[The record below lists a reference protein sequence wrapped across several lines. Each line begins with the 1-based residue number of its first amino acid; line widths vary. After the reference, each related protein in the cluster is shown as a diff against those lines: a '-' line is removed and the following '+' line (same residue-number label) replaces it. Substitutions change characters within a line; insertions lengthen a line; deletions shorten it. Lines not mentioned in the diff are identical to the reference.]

1 MSEDEQIPDKEEAP
15 AKPPRHP
22 LAVGYWTH
30 LATPILLVLVNMAF
44 LVGLLNAVYSI
55 YLHANSISDVTPA
68 KRLDSLQMT
77 AEGGRA
83 ELVRSIA
90 SLGIDGHFA
99 NISKSLQ
106 THRSFYERL
115 LRSDEDF
122 SKLMHLQQNGISHF
136 AAIIGQ
142 SDVWQQ
148 RYTEGLLALPVHSAK
163 RQFVI
168 RQTIDNLQALT
179 PLAN

>member
-1 MSEDEQIPDKEEAP
+1 MSEDEKNPDKEEAP
-15 AKPPRHP
+15 TKPPRHP
-22 LAVGYWTH
+22 LSVGYWTH
-30 LATPILLVLVNMAF
+30 TATPIVLVLVNMVF
-44 LVGLLNAVYSI
+44 LIGLLNASYSV

-68 KRLDSLQMT
+68 KRLDAVQLT

-99 NISKSLQ
+99 NISNSLQ

-122 SKLMHLQQNGISHF
+122 SKLMHLQQNGVSHF

-148 RYTEGLLALPVHSAK
+148 RYTEGLLSLPVHSAK

-168 RQTIDNLQALT
+168 RQTIDDLQAL
-179 PLAN
+179 PQLAN